1 MLADYNDL
9 GSFETFLAILARLRG
24 PDGCPWD
31 KKQTHESLRKYLL
44 EESHE
49 ALEAIESG
57 DPKRLAEELG
67 DVLLQVG
74 LNAQVGQDSGTFTIK
89 DVLRS
94 INAKL
99 IYRHPHV
106 FGDVKVADADE
117 VVANWEKLKA
127 KEKGEKQSAL
137 DGVPK
142 SLPALAYSQEI
153 QGRAA
158 KLGFEWPDMAGVLDK
173 VREEIGEFERAKAKA
188 ELEHELGDI
197 FAALVNVGRR
207 LNMDV
212 EGAMRK
218 ANQRF
223 ERRFRHMEESARAQG
238 KKFGE
243 LPLDRQEELWQEAKR
258 AMG

>member
-1 MLADYNDL
+1 LADYQNL
-9 GSFETFLAILARLRG
+9 ESFETFLAIIARLRG

-106 FGDVKVADADE
+106 FGDVKVASAEE
-117 VVANWEKLKA
+117 VVANWERLKA
-127 KEKGEKQSAL
+127 QEKGEKQSAL

-158 KLGFEWPDMAGVLDK
+158 KLGFEWADMSGVLDK
-173 VREEIGEFERAKAKA
+173 VREELGEFEKAKGKA

-207 LNMDV
+207 LSMDV

-223 ERRFRHMEESARAQG
+223 ERRFRYMEERARAQG
-238 KKFGE
+238 KRIEE
-243 LPLDRQEELWQEAKR
+243 LPLERQEELWQEAKR
-258 AMG
+258 ATG

>member
-1 MLADYNDL
+1 MADYKDL
-9 GSFETFLAILARLRG
+9 ESFETFLAIIARLRG

-31 KKQTHESLRKYLL
+31 KKQTHATLRKYLL
-44 EESHE
+44 EETHE
-49 ALEAIESG
+49 ALEAMDAD

-74 LNAQVGQDSGTFTIK
+74 LNAQIGRDNGTFTIK
-89 DVLRS
+89 DVLRT

-99 IYRHPHV
+99 IHRHPHV
-106 FGDVKVADADE
+106 FGEVKVSGADE

-127 KEKGEKQSAL
+127 QEKGERQSAL
-137 DGVPK
+137 DGVQR
-142 SLPALAYSQEI
+142 SLPGLAYSQEI

-158 KLGFEWPDMAGVLDK
+158 KLGFEWTDMAGVLDK
-173 VREEIGEFERAKAKA
+173 VREELGEFERAKSQA

-197 FAALVNVGRR
+197 FAALVNIGRR

-218 ANQRF
+218 ANRRF
-223 ERRFRHMEESARAQG
+223 ERRFRHMEESASAQG
-238 KKFGE
+238 KKIEE
-243 LPLDRQEELWQEAKR
+243 LPLERQEELWQAAKR
-258 AMG
+258 ATG